1 MVRKTPDNKKPA
13 LKGEKP
19 QPAGKGVTETNA
31 AKSGIATAGLLETDN
46 IETAIGENNFTKTEI
61 IETDAS
67 TPDEQKNASVQADI
81 VKADIVEA
89 EIDEKD
95 IGEAGIGEAGLDEVN
110 ILNKKAEVEILNKKA
125 EVKITTE
132 DLDKETDRNLGK
144 NLEKDA
150 GKETDGQARKKA
162 NRENAAV
169 QSGFISTKEA
179 DSFKTAI
186 TGTGAARLSISKPEQ
201 SKKIRS
207 TLPLVIALGV
217 VAAIFIALYLSW
229 NMSVVIWPFRLGKLV
244 SLVLIAYTIAVS
256 TVLFQTVSN
265 NRILTPS
272 IMGFDQLYILI
283 QTVVVYFVG
292 STVIY
297 GVSDEVRFI
306 AVALILTLFS
316 TSLFTWLF
324 SGTIKGLHMTLLI
337 GVVFGGLFFSLR
349 MLLQLQLNP
358 DEAVNL
364 TDVMFANFNR
374 FNTNLIGI
382 AVIIVVIVSLIGWRM
397 RYLFDV
403 LALGRDMA
411 INLGVDYKQA
421 VTRILVLVSIMVA
434 VSTALVGPVTFFGL
448 LVASLAYQFTPTAKH
463 MSVLPVAILLSI
475 IFLVGGQFIL
485 EQLFNMASRLSFIIE
500 FVGGIVFLTLLIK
513 GKLR

>member
-1 MVRKTPDNKKPA
+1 MVKKTPKNKKPA

-19 QPAGKGVTETNA
+19 QNAAGKDVAGTSAVEP
-31 AKSGIATAGLLETDN
+31 GIATAGLLETDN
-46 IETAIGENNFTKTEI
+46 IETAIGEDNFTETEI
-61 IETDAS
+61 IEADTSA
-67 TPDEQKNASVQADI
+67 PNEQKNASVQ
-81 VKADIVEA
+81 ADIVEA

-110 ILNKKAEVEILNKKA
+110 ILNKKAEV
-125 EVKITTE
+125 KIPTE
-132 DLDKETDRNLGK
+132 DLDKETDRDLGK

-150 GKETDGQARKKA
+150 GKETDGQKRKKE

-179 DSFKTAI
+179 DSSKTAI
-186 TGTGAARLSISKPEQ
+186 TGSGSADLSFSKPEQ

-244 SLVLIAYTIAVS
+244 SLILIAYTIAVS

>member
-1 MVRKTPDNKKPA
+1 
-13 LKGEKP
+13 
-19 QPAGKGVTETNA
+19 
-31 AKSGIATAGLLETDN
+31 
-46 IETAIGENNFTKTEI
+46 
-61 IETDAS
+61 
-67 TPDEQKNASVQADI
+67 
-81 VKADIVEA
+81 
-89 EIDEKD
+89 
-95 IGEAGIGEAGLDEVN
+95 
-110 ILNKKAEVEILNKKA
+110 
-125 EVKITTE
+125 
-132 DLDKETDRNLGK
+132 
-144 NLEKDA
+144 
-150 GKETDGQARKKA
+150 
-162 NRENAAV
+162 
-169 QSGFISTKEA
+169 
-179 DSFKTAI
+179 
-186 TGTGAARLSISKPEQ
+186 
-201 SKKIRS
+201 
-207 TLPLVIALGV
+207 
-217 VAAIFIALYLSW
+217 
-229 NMSVVIWPFRLGKLV
+229 MSVVIWPFRLGKLV
-244 SLVLIAYTIAVS
+244 SLILIAYTIAVS

-306 AVALILTLFS
+306 AVALILTLFA

-403 LALGRDMA
+403 LTLGRDMA

-421 VTRILVLVSIMVA
+421 VSRILVLVSIMVA

>member
-1 MVRKTPDNKKPA
+1 MVRKTPDNNKPA
-13 LKGEKP
+13 LKDEKP
-19 QPAGKGVTETNA
+19 QSAGKGVTETNA
-31 AKSGIATAGLLETDN
+31 VEPGIATAGLLETDN
-46 IETAIGENNFTKTEI
+46 IETAIGEDNFTKIEI
-61 IETDAS
+61 VETDAS
-67 TPDEQKNASVQADI
+67 APNGQKNVS

-95 IGEAGIGEAGLDEVN
+95 IGEAGIGEAGFD
-110 ILNKKAEVEILNKKA
+110 
-125 EVKITTE
+125 EVKIPAKKTDK
-132 DLDKETDRNLGK
+132 DLGNKTS
-144 NLEKDA
+144 
-150 GKETDGQARKKA
+150 
-162 NRENAAV
+162 RENAAV

-186 TGTGAARLSISKPEQ
+186 TGTGAARLSISKPEHM
-201 SKKIRS
+201 KEIRS

-244 SLVLIAYTIAVS
+244 SLILIAYTIAVS

>member
-1 MVRKTPDNKKPA
+1 MARKTPDNNKPA

-19 QPAGKGVTETNA
+19 ENAAGKDVAGTSAVE
-31 AKSGIATAGLLETDN
+31 SGIATSGLLERDH
-46 IETAIGENNFTKTEI
+46 IKTAIGEDNFTETEI
-61 IETDAS
+61 IETDTSA
-67 TPDEQKNASVQADI
+67 PNGQKNVS

-110 ILNKKAEVEILNKKA
+110 ILNKKTDRDLGKEADKKA
-125 EVKITTE
+125 
-132 DLDKETDRNLGK
+132 GG
-144 NLEKDA
+144 DA
-150 GKETDGQARKKA
+150 GGEKGKKA

-186 TGTGAARLSISKPEQ
+186 TGSGSADLSFSKPEQ

-207 TLPLVIALGV
+207 TLPLLVALGV

-382 AVIIVVIVSLIGWRM
+382 AVIIVVIVSLFGWRM

>member
-1 MVRKTPDNKKPA
+1 MARKTPKNKKPA

-19 QPAGKGVTETNA
+19 QNAAGKNVAGTNA
-31 AKSGIATAGLLETDN
+31 VEPGIATAGLLETDN
-46 IETAIGENNFTKTEI
+46 IETAIGEDNFTETEI
-61 IETDAS
+61 IETDTSA
-67 TPDEQKNASVQADI
+67 PDRQRNASVE
-81 VKADIVEA
+81 ADIVEA

-110 ILNKKAEVEILNKKA
+110 ILNKKAEVEIP
-125 EVKITTE
+125 TE
-132 DLDKETDRNLGK
+132 DLDKETDRDLGK

-186 TGTGAARLSISKPEQ
+186 TGSGSADLSFIKPKQ

-207 TLPLVIALGV
+207 TLPLVIGLGV

-244 SLVLIAYTIAVS
+244 SLILIAYTIAVS

-306 AVALILTLFS
+306 AVALILTLFA

-403 LALGRDMA
+403 LTLGRDMA

-421 VTRILVLVSIMVA
+421 VSRILVLVSIMVA

>member
-1 MVRKTPDNKKPA
+1 MARKTPKNKKPA

-67 TPDEQKNASVQADI
+67 TPDEQKNVS

-95 IGEAGIGEAGLDEVN
+95 IGEAGIGEAGLDEVS
-110 ILNKKAEVEILNKKA
+110 ILNKKAEVNIP
-125 EVKITTE
+125 TE
-132 DLDKETDRNLGK
+132 DLDKETDRDLGK

-150 GKETDGQARKKA
+150 GKETDGQKRKKA

-186 TGTGAARLSISKPEQ
+186 TGTSAARLSISKPEQ

-207 TLPLVIALGV
+207 TLPLLIGLGV

-244 SLVLIAYTIAVS
+244 SLILIAYTIAVS

-421 VTRILVLVSIMVA
+421 VSRILVLVSIMVA

>member
-1 MVRKTPDNKKPA
+1 MARKIPENKKPA
-13 LKGEKP
+13 LKGERP
-19 QPAGKGVTETNA
+19 QTDGKDVAGTNPV
-31 AKSGIATAGLLETDN
+31 KSGIATADLLERDH
-46 IETAIGENNFTKTEI
+46 IETAIGEDNFTKTEI
-61 IETDAS
+61 IETDTSA
-67 TPDEQKNASVQADI
+67 PDNQRNAI

-95 IGEAGIGEAGLDEVN
+95 IGEAGIGEAGLDEVK
-110 ILNKKAEVEILNKKA
+110 IPNKKP
-125 EVKITTE
+125 
-132 DLDKETDRNLGK
+132 DRDLGK
-144 NLEKDA
+144 EAEREANGEA
-150 GKETDGQARKKA
+150 GKEAGGEANEEKDKKA
-162 NRENAAV
+162 SEENAAAL
-169 QSGFISTKEA
+169 SGFISTDEA
-179 DSFKTAI
+179 NSFKTAI
-186 TGTGAARLSISKPEQ
+186 TGSGSADLSFSKTGHSR
-201 SKKIRS
+201 KIRS
-207 TLPLVIALGV
+207 TLPLLIGLGV

-244 SLVLIAYTIAVS
+244 SLILIAYTIAVS

-306 AVALILTLFS
+306 VVALILTLFS

-382 AVIIVVIVSLIGWRM
+382 AVIIVVIVSLFGWRM

>member
-1 MVRKTPDNKKPA
+1 MARKTPDNKKPA

-31 AKSGIATAGLLETDN
+31 VEPGIATAGLLETDN
-46 IETAIGENNFTKTEI
+46 IETAIGEDNFTKTEI

-67 TPDEQKNASVQADI
+67 TPDRQRNAS

-95 IGEAGIGEAGLDEVN
+95 IGEAGIGEAGLDEVS
-110 ILNKKAEVEILNKKA
+110 ILNKKAEVNIP
-125 EVKITTE
+125 TE
-132 DLDKETDRNLGK
+132 DLDKETDRDLGK

-186 TGTGAARLSISKPEQ
+186 TGTGAARLNISKPEQ

-207 TLPLVIALGV
+207 TLPLVIGLGV

-244 SLVLIAYTIAVS
+244 SLILIAYTIAVS

-382 AVIIVVIVSLIGWRM
+382 AVIIVVIVSLIGWHM

>member
-19 QPAGKGVTETNA
+19 QSAGKGVTETNA
-31 AKSGIATAGLLETDN
+31 VEPGIATAGLLETDN
-46 IETAIGENNFTKTEI
+46 IETAIGEDNFTKTEI
-61 IETDAS
+61 IETDTS
-67 TPDEQKNASVQADI
+67 TPDRQRNASVE
-81 VKADIVEA
+81 ADIVEA

-110 ILNKKAEVEILNKKA
+110 ILNKKAEV
-125 EVKITTE
+125 KIPTE
-132 DLDKETDRNLGK
+132 DLDKETDRDLGK
-144 NLEKDA
+144 NLEKNA
-150 GKETDGQARKKA
+150 GKETDGQARNKA
-162 NRENAAV
+162 NRQHAATL
-169 QSGFISTKEA
+169 SGFISTKEA

-186 TGTGAARLSISKPEQ
+186 TGSGSADLSFSKPEQ

-207 TLPLVIALGV
+207 TLPLVITLGV

-244 SLVLIAYTIAVS
+244 SLILIAYTIAVS

-306 AVALILTLFS
+306 VVALILTLFS

-421 VTRILVLVSIMVA
+421 VSRILVLVSIMVA

>member
-1 MVRKTPDNKKPA
+1 MARKTPDNNKPA
-13 LKGEKP
+13 LKDEKP
-19 QPAGKGVTETNA
+19 QSAGKGVTETNA
-31 AKSGIATAGLLETDN
+31 VESGIATPGLLETDQ

-67 TPDEQKNASVQADI
+67 TPDSQKNDTG
-81 VKADIVEA
+81 KADIVEA

-110 ILNKKAEVEILNKKA
+110 ILNKKAEV
-125 EVKITTE
+125 KIPTE
-132 DLDKETDRNLGK
+132 DLDKETDRDLGK

-150 GKETDGQARKKA
+150 GKETDGQKRKKA

-186 TGTGAARLSISKPEQ
+186 TGNNAADLSFSKPEQ
-201 SKKIRS
+201 SRKIRS

-244 SLVLIAYTIAVS
+244 SLILIAYTIAVS

>member
-1 MVRKTPDNKKPA
+1 MVRKTPKNNKPA

-19 QPAGKGVTETNA
+19 ENAAGKDVAGTNA
-31 AKSGIATAGLLETDN
+31 VEPGIATAGLLERDH
-46 IETAIGENNFTKTEI
+46 IKTAIGEDNFTKTEI

-67 TPDEQKNASVQADI
+67 TPDEQKNAS

-110 ILNKKAEVEILNKKA
+110 ILNKKAEV
-125 EVKITTE
+125 KIPTE
-132 DLDKETDRNLGK
+132 NLDKETDRDLGK

-162 NRENAAV
+162 NRENAAAL
-169 QSGFISTKEA
+169 SGFISTDDA
-179 DSFKTAI
+179 NSFKTAI
-186 TGTGAARLSISKPEQ
+186 TGSGSADLSFSKPEQ

-207 TLPLVIALGV
+207 TLPLLIGLGV

-244 SLVLIAYTIAVS
+244 SLILIAYTIAVS

>member
-1 MVRKTPDNKKPA
+1 MARKTPDNNKPA

-19 QPAGKGVTETNA
+19 ENAAGKDVAGTSAVE
-31 AKSGIATAGLLETDN
+31 SGIATSGLLERDH
-46 IETAIGENNFTKTEI
+46 IKTAIGEDNFTETEI
-61 IETDAS
+61 IETDTSA
-67 TPDEQKNASVQADI
+67 PDSQRNAL

-110 ILNKKAEVEILNKKA
+110 ILNKKI
-125 EVKITTE
+125 EVKIPTE
-132 DLDKETDRNLGK
+132 NLDKETDRDLGK

-186 TGTGAARLSISKPEQ
+186 TGTGAARLSFSKPEH
-201 SKKIRS
+201 SRKIRS
-207 TLPLVIALGV
+207 TLPLVITLGV

-382 AVIIVVIVSLIGWRM
+382 AVIIVVIVSLFGWRM

-411 INLGVDYKQA
+411 INLGIDYKQA

>member
-1 MVRKTPDNKKPA
+1 MARKTPKNKKPA

-19 QPAGKGVTETNA
+19 QNAAGKGVTGTNPIE
-31 AKSGIATAGLLETDN
+31 SGIATAGLLETDH
-46 IETAIGENNFTKTEI
+46 IKTAIGEDNFTKTEI
-61 IETDAS
+61 IETDTS
-67 TPDEQKNASVQADI
+67 TPDRQRNASVE
-81 VKADIVEA
+81 ADIVEA

-110 ILNKKAEVEILNKKA
+110 ILNKKAEV
-125 EVKITTE
+125 KIPTE
-132 DLDKETDRNLGK
+132 DLDKETDRDLGK

-150 GKETDGQARKKA
+150 GKETDGQKRKKA

-169 QSGFISTKEA
+169 QSGFISTDDA
-179 DSFKTAI
+179 NSSKTAI
-186 TGTGAARLSISKPEQ
+186 TGNNAADLSFSKPEQ

-207 TLPLVIALGV
+207 TLPLLIGLGV

-244 SLVLIAYTIAVS
+244 SLILIAYTIAVS

-421 VTRILVLVSIMVA
+421 VSRILVLVSIMVA

>member
-1 MVRKTPDNKKPA
+1 MVRTTPDNNKPA

-19 QPAGKGVTETNA
+19 QNAAGKDVAGTNPVE
-31 AKSGIATAGLLETDN
+31 SGIATPGLLETDN

-67 TPDEQKNASVQADI
+67 MPDEQRNASVEADI
-81 VKADIVEA
+81 VDA

-95 IGEAGIGEAGLDEVN
+95 IGEAGIGEAGLDEVS
-110 ILNKKAEVEILNKKA
+110 ILNKKA
-125 EVKITTE
+125 EVKIPTE
-132 DLDKETDRNLGK
+132 NLDKETDRDLGK

-150 GKETDGQARKKA
+150 GKETDGQKRKKA

-169 QSGFISTKEA
+169 QSGFISTDDA
-179 DSFKTAI
+179 NSSKTAI
-186 TGTGAARLSISKPEQ
+186 TGNNAADLSFSKPEH
-201 SKKIRS
+201 SRKIRS
-207 TLPLVIALGV
+207 TLPLMIGLGV

-244 SLVLIAYTIAVS
+244 SLILIAYTIAVS

-306 AVALILTLFS
+306 VVALILTLFS

-382 AVIIVVIVSLIGWRM
+382 AVIIVVMVSLIGWRM

>member
-1 MVRKTPDNKKPA
+1 MARKIPETKNPL
-13 LKGEKP
+13 LKGERP
-19 QPAGKGVTETNA
+19 QTDGKDVAGTNPVE
-31 AKSGIATAGLLETDN
+31 SGMATPDLLERDH
-46 IETAIGENNFTKTEI
+46 IETAIGEDNFTKTEI
-61 IETDAS
+61 IETDTSA
-67 TPDEQKNASVQADI
+67 PDNQRNAL

-95 IGEAGIGEAGLDEVN
+95 IGEAGIGEAGLDEVKIPN
-110 ILNKKAEVEILNKKA
+110 KKPDRDFGKEAGKKAESEA
-125 EVKITTE
+125 S
-132 DLDKETDRNLGK
+132 G
-144 NLEKDA
+144 DA
-150 GKETDGQARKKA
+150 GKEASGEANEDAGREAGGDAGGEKGKKA
-162 NRENAAV
+162 SEENAAAL
-169 QSGFISTKEA
+169 SGFISTDEA
-179 DSFKTAI
+179 NSFKTAI
-186 TGTGAARLSISKPEQ
+186 TGSGSADLSFGKTGH

-207 TLPLVIALGV
+207 TLPLLIGLGV

-244 SLVLIAYTIAVS
+244 SLILIAYTIAVS

>member
-1 MVRKTPDNKKPA
+1 
-13 LKGEKP
+13 
-19 QPAGKGVTETNA
+19 
-31 AKSGIATAGLLETDN
+31 
-46 IETAIGENNFTKTEI
+46 
-61 IETDAS
+61 
-67 TPDEQKNASVQADI
+67 
-81 VKADIVEA
+81 
-89 EIDEKD
+89 
-95 IGEAGIGEAGLDEVN
+95 
-110 ILNKKAEVEILNKKA
+110 
-125 EVKITTE
+125 
-132 DLDKETDRNLGK
+132 
-144 NLEKDA
+144 
-150 GKETDGQARKKA
+150 
-162 NRENAAV
+162 
-169 QSGFISTKEA
+169 
-179 DSFKTAI
+179 
-186 TGTGAARLSISKPEQ
+186 
-201 SKKIRS
+201 
-207 TLPLVIALGV
+207 
-217 VAAIFIALYLSW
+217 
-229 NMSVVIWPFRLGKLV
+229 MSVVIWPFRLGKLV
-244 SLVLIAYTIAVS
+244 SLILIAYTIAVS

-382 AVIIVVIVSLIGWRM
+382 AVIIVVIVSLMGWHM

-421 VTRILVLVSIMVA
+421 VSRILVLVSIMVA

>member
-1 MVRKTPDNKKPA
+1 MARKIPENKKPA
-13 LKGEKP
+13 LKGERP
-19 QPAGKGVTETNA
+19 QPAGKDVAGTSAV
-31 AKSGIATAGLLETDN
+31 KSGIAAAGLLERDH
-46 IETAIGENNFTKTEI
+46 IETAIGEDNFTKTEI
-61 IETDAS
+61 IETDTSA
-67 TPDEQKNASVQADI
+67 PDNQRNAL

-95 IGEAGIGEAGLDEVN
+95 IGEAGIGEAGLDEVK
-110 ILNKKAEVEILNKKA
+110 IPNKKPDRDLGKEAEREAESEASGEANEEKGKKA
-125 EVKITTE
+125 SE
-132 DLDKETDRNLGK
+132 
-144 NLEKDA
+144 
-150 GKETDGQARKKA
+150 
-162 NRENAAV
+162 ENAAAL
-169 QSGFISTKEA
+169 SGFISTDEA
-179 DSFKTAI
+179 NSSKTAI
-186 TGTGAARLSISKPEQ
+186 TGSGSADLSFSKPEQ

-207 TLPLVIALGV
+207 TLPLVIGLGV

-244 SLVLIAYTIAVS
+244 SLILIAYTIAVS

-306 AVALILTLFS
+306 VVALILTLFS

>member
-1 MVRKTPDNKKPA
+1 MARKIPETKNPA
-13 LKGEKP
+13 LKGERP
-19 QPAGKGVTETNA
+19 QPAGNDVAGTNPV
-31 AKSGIATAGLLETDN
+31 KSGMATPDLLERDH
-46 IETAIGENNFTKTEI
+46 IKTAIGEDNFTKTEI
-61 IETDAS
+61 IETDTSA
-67 TPDEQKNASVQADI
+67 PDNQRNE
-81 VKADIVEA
+81 IVEA

-95 IGEAGIGEAGLDEVN
+95 IGEAGIGEAGLDEVK
-110 ILNKKAEVEILNKKA
+110 IPNKKADRDLGKEASAEAGREAGGEENEDANGDAGGKKGKKA
-125 EVKITTE
+125 SE
-132 DLDKETDRNLGK
+132 
-144 NLEKDA
+144 
-150 GKETDGQARKKA
+150 
-162 NRENAAV
+162 ENAAAL
-169 QSGFISTKEA
+169 SGFISTDEA
-179 DSFKTAI
+179 NSSKTAI
-186 TGTGAARLSISKPEQ
+186 TGSGSADLSFSKTGHSR
-201 SKKIRS
+201 KIRS
-207 TLPLVIALGV
+207 TLPLLIGLGV

-306 AVALILTLFS
+306 VVALILTLFS

-382 AVIIVVIVSLIGWRM
+382 AVIIVVIVSLFGWRM

>member
-1 MVRKTPDNKKPA
+1 MARKTPDNNKPA

-19 QPAGKGVTETNA
+19 ENAAGKDVAGTNA
-31 AKSGIATAGLLETDN
+31 VEPGIATAGLLETDN
-46 IETAIGENNFTKTEI
+46 IETAIGEDNFTKTEI
-61 IETDAS
+61 IETDTSA
-67 TPDEQKNASVQADI
+67 PDRQRNASVQAN
-81 VKADIVEA
+81 IVEA

-110 ILNKKAEVEILNKKA
+110 ILNKKAEV
-125 EVKITTE
+125 KIPTE
-132 DLDKETDRNLGK
+132 DLDKETDRDLGK

-162 NRENAAV
+162 NRENAAAL
-169 QSGFISTKEA
+169 SGFISTDDA
-179 DSFKTAI
+179 NSFKTAI
-186 TGTGAARLSISKPEQ
+186 TGSGSADLSFSKPEQ

-207 TLPLVIALGV
+207 TLPLLIGLGV

-244 SLVLIAYTIAVS
+244 SLILIAYTIAVS

-297 GVSDEVRFI
+297 GVSDEVRFLV
-306 AVALILTLFS
+306 VALILTLFS

>member
-1 MVRKTPDNKKPA
+1 MVRKTPDNNKPA

-19 QPAGKGVTETNA
+19 QSAGKGVTETNA
-31 AKSGIATAGLLETDN
+31 VEPGIATAGLVETDN
-46 IETAIGENNFTKTEI
+46 IETAIGEDNFTKTEI
-61 IETDAS
+61 IETDTSA
-67 TPDEQKNASVQADI
+67 PDEQKNASVE
-81 VKADIVEA
+81 ADIVEA

-110 ILNKKAEVEILNKKA
+110 ILNKKAEV
-125 EVKITTE
+125 KIPTE
-132 DLDKETDRNLGK
+132 DFDKETDRDLGK

-150 GKETDGQARKKA
+150 GKETDGQKRKKA

-169 QSGFISTKEA
+169 QSGFISTDDA
-179 DSFKTAI
+179 NSSKTVI
-186 TGTGAARLSISKPEQ
+186 TGNNAADLSFSKPEQ

-207 TLPLVIALGV
+207 TLPLLIGLGV

-244 SLVLIAYTIAVS
+244 SLILIAYTIAVS

>member
-1 MVRKTPDNKKPA
+1 MARKTPDNKKPA

-31 AKSGIATAGLLETDN
+31 VESGIATAGLLETN
-46 IETAIGENNFTKTEI
+46 QIETAIGENNFTKTEI

-67 TPDEQKNASVQADI
+67 APNGQKNVS

-95 IGEAGIGEAGLDEVN
+95 IGEAGIGEAGLDEVK
-110 ILNKKAEVEILNKKA
+110 IPNKKP
-125 EVKITTE
+125 
-132 DLDKETDRNLGK
+132 DRDLGK
-144 NLEKDA
+144 EAEREANGQA
-150 GKETDGQARKKA
+150 NGQAREKDKKA
-162 NRENAAV
+162 NSENAAAL
-169 QSGFISTKEA
+169 SRFISTDEA
-179 DSFKTAI
+179 NSSKTAI
-186 TGTGAARLSISKPEQ
+186 TGSGSTDLSFGKTGHSR
-201 SKKIRS
+201 KIRS
-207 TLPLVIALGV
+207 TLPLLVGLGV

-244 SLVLIAYTIAVS
+244 SLILIAYTIAVS

-306 AVALILTLFS
+306 VVALILTLFS

>member
-1 MVRKTPDNKKPA
+1 MARKTPDNKKPA

-19 QPAGKGVTETNA
+19 QNAAGKNVAGTNPVE
-31 AKSGIATAGLLETDN
+31 SGIATAGLLETDQ

-67 TPDEQKNASVQADI
+67 TPDEQKNVS

-110 ILNKKAEVEILNKKA
+110 ILNKKAEVNIP
-125 EVKITTE
+125 TE
-132 DLDKETDRNLGK
+132 NLDKETDRDLGK

-186 TGTGAARLSISKPEQ
+186 TGTGAARLSISKPEHV
-201 SKKIRS
+201 KEIRS
-207 TLPLVIALGV
+207 TLPLLIGLGV

-382 AVIIVVIVSLIGWRM
+382 AVIIVVIVSLFGWRM

>member
-1 MVRKTPDNKKPA
+1 MVRKTPKNKKPA

-19 QPAGKGVTETNA
+19 QNAAGKDVAGTNPVE
-31 AKSGIATAGLLETDN
+31 SGIATAGLLETDN

-67 TPDEQKNASVQADI
+67 TPDRQRNVS

-95 IGEAGIGEAGLDEVN
+95 IGEAGIGEAGLDEVK
-110 ILNKKAEVEILNKKA
+110 IPNKKPDRDLGKEADKKA
-125 EVKITTE
+125 
-132 DLDKETDRNLGK
+132 GG
-144 NLEKDA
+144 DA
-150 GKETDGQARKKA
+150 GGEKGKKA

-186 TGTGAARLSISKPEQ
+186 TGNNAADLSFSKPEQ

-207 TLPLVIALGV
+207 TLPLVIGLGV

-244 SLVLIAYTIAVS
+244 SLILIAYTIAVS

-306 AVALILTLFS
+306 VVALILTLFS

-382 AVIIVVIVSLIGWRM
+382 AVIIVVIVSLIGWHM

-463 MSVLPVAILLSI
+463 MSVLPIAILLSI

>member
-19 QPAGKGVTETNA
+19 QNAPGKDVAGTNA
-31 AKSGIATAGLLETDN
+31 VEPGIATAGLLETDN
-46 IETAIGENNFTKTEI
+46 IETAIGEDNFTKTEI

-67 TPDEQKNASVQADI
+67 TPDEQKNASVE
-81 VKADIVEA
+81 ADIVEA

-110 ILNKKAEVEILNKKA
+110 ILNKKAEV
-125 EVKITTE
+125 KIPTE
-132 DLDKETDRNLGK
+132 DLDKETDRDLGK

-150 GKETDGQARKKA
+150 GKETDGQARNKA

-186 TGTGAARLSISKPEQ
+186 TGSGSADLNFIKPKQ

-244 SLVLIAYTIAVS
+244 SLILIAYTIAVS

>member
-1 MVRKTPDNKKPA
+1 MVRKTPKNKKPA

-19 QPAGKGVTETNA
+19 QSAGKGVTETNA
-31 AKSGIATAGLLETDN
+31 VEPGIATAGLLETDN

-61 IETDAS
+61 IETDTSA
-67 TPDEQKNASVQADI
+67 PNGQKNVS

-110 ILNKKAEVEILNKKA
+110 ILNKKAEV
-125 EVKITTE
+125 KIPTE
-132 DLDKETDRNLGK
+132 DLDKETDRDLGK

-150 GKETDGQARKKA
+150 GKETDGQKRKKA

-421 VTRILVLVSIMVA
+421 VSRILVLVSIMVA

>member
-1 MVRKTPDNKKPA
+1 MARKTPKNKKPA

-19 QPAGKGVTETNA
+19 QPTGKGVTETNA
-31 AKSGIATAGLLETDN
+31 VEPGIATAGLLETDN
-46 IETAIGENNFTKTEI
+46 IETAIGEDNFTKTEI

-67 TPDEQKNASVQADI
+67 TPDEQRNASVE
-81 VKADIVEA
+81 ADIVEA

-110 ILNKKAEVEILNKKA
+110 ILNKKAEVSILNKKA
-125 EVKITTE
+125 EVKIPTE
-132 DLDKETDRNLGK
+132 DLDK

-150 GKETDGQARKKA
+150 VKETDGQARKKA

-186 TGTGAARLSISKPEQ
+186 TGSGSADLNFIKPKQ

-207 TLPLVIALGV
+207 TLPLVIGLGV

-244 SLVLIAYTIAVS
+244 SLILIAYTIAVS

>member
-1 MVRKTPDNKKPA
+1 MVRKTPKNKKPA

-19 QPAGKGVTETNA
+19 QPTGKGVTETNA
-31 AKSGIATAGLLETDN
+31 VEPGIATAGLLETDN
-46 IETAIGENNFTKTEI
+46 IETAIGEDNFTKTEI
-61 IETDAS
+61 IETDTS
-67 TPDEQKNASVQADI
+67 TPDEQRNASVE
-81 VKADIVEA
+81 ADIVEA

-110 ILNKKAEVEILNKKA
+110 ILNKKAEV
-125 EVKITTE
+125 KIPTE
-132 DLDKETDRNLGK
+132 DLDKETDRDLGK

-186 TGTGAARLSISKPEQ
+186 TGSGSADLNFIKPKQ

-244 SLVLIAYTIAVS
+244 SLILIAYTIAVS

-421 VTRILVLVSIMVA
+421 VSRILVLVSIMVA

>member
-1 MVRKTPDNKKPA
+1 MARKTPKNKKPA

-19 QPAGKGVTETNA
+19 QNAAGKGVTETNA
-31 AKSGIATAGLLETDN
+31 VEPGIATAGLLETDN
-46 IETAIGENNFTKTEI
+46 IETAIGEDNFTKTEI
-61 IETDAS
+61 IETDTSA
-67 TPDEQKNASVQADI
+67 PNGQKNAS

-125 EVKITTE
+125 EVKIPTE
-132 DLDKETDRNLGK
+132 DLDK

-150 GKETDGQARKKA
+150 VKETDGQERKKA

-186 TGTGAARLSISKPEQ
+186 TGSGSADLNFIKPKQ

-207 TLPLVIALGV
+207 TLPLLIGLGV

-244 SLVLIAYTIAVS
+244 SLILIAYTIAVS

-421 VTRILVLVSIMVA
+421 VLRILVLVSIMVA
-434 VSTALVGPVTFFGL
+434 ISTALVGPVTFFGL

>member
-1 MVRKTPDNKKPA
+1 MARKTPDNKKPA

-19 QPAGKGVTETNA
+19 QPAGKGVTGTNPVEP
-31 AKSGIATAGLLETDN
+31 GIATAGLLEADN

-61 IETDAS
+61 IETDTSA
-67 TPDEQKNASVQADI
+67 PDEQKNASVQ
-81 VKADIVEA
+81 ADIVEA

-110 ILNKKAEVEILNKKA
+110 ILNKKAEVNIP
-125 EVKITTE
+125 TE
-132 DLDKETDRNLGK
+132 NLDKETDRDLGK

-186 TGTGAARLSISKPEQ
+186 TGNNAADLSFSKPEQ

-207 TLPLVIALGV
+207 TLPLLIALGV

>member
-1 MVRKTPDNKKPA
+1 MVRKTPKNKKPA

-19 QPAGKGVTETNA
+19 QSAGKDVTETNA
-31 AKSGIATAGLLETDN
+31 VEPGIATAGLLETDN
-46 IETAIGENNFTKTEI
+46 IETAIGEDNFTKTEI
-61 IETDAS
+61 IETDTS
-67 TPDEQKNASVQADI
+67 EPDRQRNASVE
-81 VKADIVEA
+81 ADIVEA

-110 ILNKKAEVEILNKKA
+110 ILNK
-125 EVKITTE
+125 
-132 DLDKETDRNLGK
+132 DLDKETDRDLGK

-150 GKETDGQARKKA
+150 GKETDGQKRKKA

-186 TGTGAARLSISKPEQ
+186 TGSGSADLSFSKPEQ

-207 TLPLVIALGV
+207 TLPLLIGLGV

-244 SLVLIAYTIAVS
+244 SLILIAYTIAVS

>member
-1 MVRKTPDNKKPA
+1 MARKTPDNNKPA

-19 QPAGKGVTETNA
+19 QNAAGKGVTETNA
-31 AKSGIATAGLLETDN
+31 VESGIATAGLLETDH
-46 IETAIGENNFTKTEI
+46 IKTAIGEDNFTKTEI

-67 TPDEQKNASVQADI
+67 APDSQKNDI
-81 VKADIVEA
+81 GKADIVEA

-95 IGEAGIGEAGLDEVN
+95 IGEAGIGEAGFD
-110 ILNKKAEVEILNKKA
+110 
-125 EVKITTE
+125 EVKIPAKKTDK
-132 DLDKETDRNLGK
+132 DLGNETS
-144 NLEKDA
+144 
-150 GKETDGQARKKA
+150 
-162 NRENAAV
+162 RENAAV

-186 TGTGAARLSISKPEQ
+186 TGTGAARLSISKTGH
-201 SKKIRS
+201 SRKIRS

-244 SLVLIAYTIAVS
+244 SLILIAYTIAVS

-306 AVALILTLFS
+306 VVALILTLFS

>member
-1 MVRKTPDNKKPA
+1 MARKTPDNKKPA
-13 LKGEKP
+13 LKGQKP
-19 QPAGKGVTETNA
+19 ENA
-31 AKSGIATAGLLETDN
+31 AGTSPVESGIATSGLVERDD
-46 IETAIGENNFTKTEI
+46 IKTAIGENNFTKTEI
-61 IETDAS
+61 IETDSSA
-67 TPDEQKNASVQADI
+67 PDSQRNDL
-81 VKADIVEA
+81 VKADIGEADVVEA

-95 IGEAGIGEAGLDEVN
+95 IGEAGIGEAGFD
-110 ILNKKAEVEILNKKA
+110 
-125 EVKITTE
+125 EVKIPAKKSDKNLRKE
-132 DLDKETDRNLGK
+132 ADKE
-144 NLEKDA
+144 A
-150 GKETDGQARKKA
+150 V
-162 NRENAAV
+162 RENAAAL
-169 QSGFISTKEA
+169 SGFISTDEA
-179 DSFKTAI
+179 NSSKTAI
-186 TGTGAARLSISKPEQ
+186 TGNNAADLSFSKPEQ

-207 TLPLVIALGV
+207 TLPLVIGLGV

-244 SLVLIAYTIAVS
+244 SLILIAYTIAVS

-306 AVALILTLFS
+306 VVALILTLFS

-382 AVIIVVIVSLIGWRM
+382 AVIIVVIVSLFGWRM

>member
-1 MVRKTPDNKKPA
+1 MARKTPDNKKPA

-19 QPAGKGVTETNA
+19 QNAAGKDVAGTSAVE
-31 AKSGIATAGLLETDN
+31 SGIATAGLLETDN

-67 TPDEQKNASVQADI
+67 TPNGQRNASVE
-81 VKADIVEA
+81 ADIVEA

-95 IGEAGIGEAGLDEVN
+95 IGEAGIGEAGPDEVN
-110 ILNKKAEVEILNKKA
+110 ILNKKAEVNIP
-125 EVKITTE
+125 TE
-132 DLDKETDRNLGK
+132 DLDKETDRDLGK

-150 GKETDGQARKKA
+150 GKETDGRERKKA

-186 TGTGAARLSISKPEQ
+186 TGNNAADLSFSKPEQ

-306 AVALILTLFS
+306 VVALILTLFS

-411 INLGVDYKQA
+411 INLGIDYKQA

>member
-1 MVRKTPDNKKPA
+1 MARKTPDNKKPA

-31 AKSGIATAGLLETDN
+31 VEPGIATAGLLETDN
-46 IETAIGENNFTKTEI
+46 IETAIGEDNFTKTEI

-67 TPDEQKNASVQADI
+67 TPDRQRNAS

-95 IGEAGIGEAGLDEVN
+95 IGEAGIGEAGLDEVS
-110 ILNKKAEVEILNKKA
+110 ILNKKAEVNIP
-125 EVKITTE
+125 TE
-132 DLDKETDRNLGK
+132 DLDKETDRDLGK

-186 TGTGAARLSISKPEQ
+186 TGSGSADLNFIKPKQ

-207 TLPLVIALGV
+207 TLPLVIGLGV

-244 SLVLIAYTIAVS
+244 SLILIAYTIAVS

-382 AVIIVVIVSLIGWRM
+382 AVIIVVIVSLIGWHM

-421 VTRILVLVSIMVA
+421 VSRILVLVSIMVA